1 MTWQLL
7 LEYLEFQL
15 LLLRVVENYYNL
27 SGRQAFPIYRVL
39 MVMQY
44 NKKCLNWQF
53 WALFKPNQM
62 FSLAWTV

>member
-1 MTWQLL
+1 MTLQLL

-15 LLLRVVENYYNL
+15 LLLRVVENYHRLY
-27 SGRQAFPIYRVL
+27 GKQAFPIYRV

-44 NKKCLNWQF
+44 NEEFLNWQF
-53 WALFKPNQM
+53 WAVFKPNQM